1 MRLYTDRQT
10 DRQIHNTH
18 GSGAAEDSDNDD
30 DNCDDVYVDDNDDDV
45 YVYVND
51 DVYVYVDH
59 SLTSKLAHQS
69 CD

>member
-1 MRLYTDRQT
+1 
-10 DRQIHNTH
+10 
-18 GSGAAEDSDNDD
+18 
-30 DNCDDVYVDDNDDDV
+30 V

-69 CD
+69 CDWHLVGLSWMNRVALPKAKLPVDR